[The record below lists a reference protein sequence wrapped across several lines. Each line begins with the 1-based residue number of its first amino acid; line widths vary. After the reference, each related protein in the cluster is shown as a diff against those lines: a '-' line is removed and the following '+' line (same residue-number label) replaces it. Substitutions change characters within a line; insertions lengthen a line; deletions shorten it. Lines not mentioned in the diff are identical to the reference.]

1 MKTGRVLHG
10 VGSFED
16 GGREIEH
23 EEKRDLYMT
32 T

>member
-16 GGREIEH
+16 GGCEIEH
-23 EEKRDLYMT
+23 EEKGDLRSLN
-32 T
+32 